1 MEQYPFSSPAD
12 FRRAFLLGLERL
24 LEYDA
29 LGSYILVHANA
40 SFDPDLGAALEPALR
55 RRFAAMSRVYRA
67 RLADGREL
75 EGAPDDLLV
84 FLKLMVIGF
93 DGVQPNARRQVG
105 PWEVQFNHLRA
116 FRPARISGQALSG
129 IAAPFDPAGFHFN
142 KPFLRKEVFW
152 AGRLQGLDVELLYN
166 KFPFVDLHG
175 LLVPEREAELP
186 QLQTRRHHRYLWD
199 LTSDLGETLPGVGF
213 GYNSYGAYASVNHL
227 HFQMFVRERPM
238 PVADPHWRHNGG
250 GEDYP
255 ARCELF
261 TAADPAW
268 ERLEELH
275 RREISYNLVYLP
287 GRLYLLPRPKQGSYP
302 HADWTS
308 GFAWYEMAG
317 GFTAFNRSDFAID
330 EAAISGELARLH
342 IEI

>member
-1 MEQYPFSSPAD
+1 MQKTPFSSPAE
-12 FRRAFLLGLERL
+12 FRQAFLLGLERL
-24 LEYDA
+24 LEQDE

-40 SFDPDLGAALEPALR
+40 SFDPALGVALEPALR
-55 RRFAAMSRVYRA
+55 RRFATLSRIFRA
-67 RLADGREL
+67 RLGAGRKI

-93 DGVQPNARRQVG
+93 DGVKPTDRRQVG

-116 FRPARISGQALSG
+116 FRPARLSGGALSD
-129 IAAPFDPAGFHFN
+129 IAAPFDPKGFHFN

-152 AGRLQGLDVELLYN
+152 SGRLQGLEVALLYN

-186 QLQTRRHHRYLWD
+186 QLLTPRHHRFLWD
-199 LTSDLGETLPGVGF
+199 LTADLGETMPGVGF

-227 HFQMFVRERPM
+227 HFQMFVRERPL
-238 PVADPHWRHNGG
+238 PVADPRWCHNGG

-255 ARCELF
+255 ACCEVF
-261 TAADPAW
+261 SAPGPAW
-268 ERLEELH
+268 SRLEELH
-275 RREISYNLVYLP
+275 RREISYNLVSLP
-287 GRLYLLPRPKQGSYP
+287 GRLYLLPRPKQGSYRP
-302 HADWTS
+302 PGWSA

-317 GFTAFNRSDFAID
+317 GVTAFNRMDFSID
-330 EAAISGELARLH
+330 EAAISGELARLRLDA
-342 IEI
+342 

>member
-1 MEQYPFSSPAD
+1 MEQSPFSSRAD

-24 LEYDA
+24 LEHDA

-55 RRFAAMSRVYRA
+55 SRFATLSRIYHA
-67 RLADGREL
+67 RLAEGRKL
-75 EGAPDDLLV
+75 EGAADDLLV

-93 DGVQPNARRQVG
+93 DGVQPTARRQAG

-116 FRPARISGQALSG
+116 FRPPRMSGGALTGIS
-129 IAAPFDPAGFHFN
+129 APFDPAGFHFN

-186 QLQTRRHHRYLWD
+186 QLLTRRHHRYLWD
-199 LTSDLGETLPGVGF
+199 LTSDLGGALPGVGF

-227 HFQMFVRERPM
+227 HLQMFVRERPL
-238 PVADPHWRHNGG
+238 PVADSRWRHNGG

-255 ARCELF
+255 AHCEVF
-261 TAADPAW
+261 TVADPAW
-268 ERLEELH
+268 ERLAELH
-275 RREISYNLVYLP
+275 RREISYNLVYQP
-287 GRLYLLPRPKQGSYP
+287 ERLYLLPRPKQGSYR
-302 HADWTS
+302 HADWTA

-317 GFTAFNRSDFAID
+317 GVTAFNRRDFAID
-330 EAAISGELARLH
+330 EMAISGELARLRL
-342 IEI
+342 EV